1 MSNKNQSHRI
11 EILIAVIALIG
22 TLGAA
27 IFSNWDKI
35 FSPSTTVT
43 HPKPPP
49 EIKPNPTTP
58 PVNKQN
64 SPEIHSRI
72 NTGND
77 ISFPGIGAKA
87 LAPFQENGC
96 LYPGTVLTAEK
107 NKSLVRF
114 DFGQDAWI
122 TTDDIYL
129 PRTPSPPE
137 LKLNADVFV
146 RLDSGRVWALGQIK
160 ERWEGKHLVGIN
172 LNTTCRGDKTYEWA
186 TVEGILLRK

>member
-27 IFSNWDKI
+27 IISNWDKL
-35 FSPSTTVT
+35 FPPSTTVT
-43 HPKPPP
+43 HPQPPP

-58 PVNKQN
+58 KNA
-64 SPEIHSRI
+64 PEIQSRI
-72 NTGND
+72 NSGND

-87 LAPFQENGC
+87 LAPFQEDGC

-107 NKSLVRF
+107 DKSLVRF
-114 DFGQDAWI
+114 DFGQEAWI
-122 TTDDIYL
+122 TTDNIYL
-129 PRTPSPPE
+129 PHTPSLPE
-137 LKLNADVFV
+137 LKLNTDVYV
-146 RLDSGRVWALGQIK
+146 SLDSGRVWALGQIK
-160 ERWEGKHLVGIN
+160 ERGGGKHLVGIN